1 MREITKAQED
11 ILKALWSVGDGAV
24 TDVIEKLPEP
34 RPAYNTVATVLK
46 VLEKKGY
53 ISHKVYG
60 KTHVYYPVISRR
72 EYAQFILKNKIGG
85 LLDDSLNQIV
95 TFFVKN
101 KNISLQE
108 LEELKGTLEKE
119 IEKQRKKP

>member
-1 MREITKAQED
+1 MREITKAQEE
-11 ILKALWSVGDGAV
+11 ILKALWEIGDGAV
-24 TDVIEKLPEP
+24 TDVIEVLPEP

-60 KTHVYYPVISRR
+60 KTYVYYPVVSRKD
-72 EYAQFILKNKIGG
+72 YAQFILKDKVKG
-85 LLDDSLNQIV
+85 LLDDSLNQV
-95 TFFVKN
+95 VSFFVKQKDVGLN
-101 KNISLQE
+101 E
-108 LEELKGTLEKE
+108 LEELKVLLEKE

>member
-1 MREITKAQED
+1 MKEITRAQEE
-11 ILKALWSVGDGAV
+11 ILKALWEIGDGAV
-24 TDVIEKLPEP
+24 TDVIEVLPEP

-60 KTHVYYPVISRR
+60 KTYVYYPIVSKKD
-72 EYAQFILKNKIGG
+72 YAQFILKYKIKG
-85 LLDDSLNQIV
+85 LLDNSLNQV
-95 TFFVKN
+95 VSFFVKQKDVGLN
-101 KNISLQE
+101 E
-108 LEELKGTLEKE
+108 LEELKGILEKE

>member
-11 ILKALWSVGDGAV
+11 ILKALWAVGDGAV